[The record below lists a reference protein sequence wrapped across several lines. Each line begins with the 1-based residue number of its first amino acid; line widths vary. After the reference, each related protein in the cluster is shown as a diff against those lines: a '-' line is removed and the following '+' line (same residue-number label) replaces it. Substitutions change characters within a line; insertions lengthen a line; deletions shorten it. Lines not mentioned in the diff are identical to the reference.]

1 MVPPI
6 STKVR
11 ALPALLLYY
20 PRYELLPDDFHP
32 LRIGG
37 LEVFFDA
44 LEEGINHRA
53 AYFFFRA
60 EDAEIEDEVS
70 FVVEVV
76 FECFI
81 LFIELVHELFECF
94 FVVLLLGAL
103 SDKETDDAVD
113 ALVKDDD
120 DWQSCVFKLHVRA
133 EYGGFQW
140 IFGNFF
146 DGEVFEFSLIQ
157 VFLEAFCFFVH
168 FDSFFLNQ

>member
-44 LEEGINHRA
+44 LKEGINHRA

-76 FECFI
+76 FECF
-81 LFIELVHELFECF
+81 
-94 FVVLLLGAL
+94 
-103 SDKETDDAVD
+103 
-113 ALVKDDD
+113 
-120 DWQSCVFKLHVRA
+120 
-133 EYGGFQW
+133 GGLY
-140 IFGNFF
+140 N
-146 DGEVFEFSLIQ
+146 
-157 VFLEAFCFFVH
+157 
-168 FDSFFLNQ
+168 

>member
-1 MVPPI
+1 M
-6 STKVR
+6 
-11 ALPALLLYY
+11 
-20 PRYELLPDDFHP
+20 
-32 LRIGG
+32 
-37 LEVFFDA
+37 FFDA

-120 DWQSCVFKLHVRA
+120 DWQSCVSSCMCERNTAVSN
-133 EYGGFQW
+133 G
-140 IFGNFF
+140 
-146 DGEVFEFSLIQ
+146 SLAISLTAKSLS
-157 VFLEAFCFFVH
+157 FLL
-168 FDSFFLNQ
+168 SKYS

>member
-1 MVPPI
+1 M
-6 STKVR
+6 
-11 ALPALLLYY
+11 
-20 PRYELLPDDFHP
+20 
-32 LRIGG
+32 
-37 LEVFFDA
+37 FFDA

-94 FVVLLLGAL
+94 FVVLLGAL
-103 SDKETDDAVD
+103 SDKETDDAVY

-120 DWQSCVFKLHVRA
+120 DGSLAFSSCMCERNTAVSN
-133 EYGGFQW
+133 G
-140 IFGNFF
+140 
-146 DGEVFEFSLIQ
+146 SLAISSTAKSLS
-157 VFLEAFCFFVH
+157 FLL
-168 FDSFFLNQ
+168 SKYS